1 MGDKSPKNKEKR
13 KKKTDDKKKPI
24 MPTSTVKAI
33 DPKKQSIQTGNSG
46 SMTLVVGSPG
56 FMEIFKRCL
65 HRSV

>member
-33 DPKKQSIQTGNSG
+33 DTKK
-46 SMTLVVGSPG
+46 
-56 FMEIFKRCL
+56 
-65 HRSV
+65 